1 MKKILKTEIFEEI
14 NYLFYDKK
22 KNIFKEKIF
31 EEIIDKKIYFYTLN
45 IFSSGNTDKFS
56 LNIYINSIPNFFAPL
71 KFLTNKES
79 ICYHNVLKIGK
90 IINVL
95 IHELNHCTLVIYNF
109 ISNGEKGIF
118 TPDRNYLKGKF
129 KEIKGKEGGEHIEQ
143 ILFGR
148 IINKLNLGE
157 SLYILNY
164 ENYEKKTV
172 EQFRNDFMNLNNL
185 KDLNIKG
192 EFQSFMTEINFNK
205 ENIYSHLKE
214 ISISKDSNNEI
225 YIDIIKTERCTLP

>member
-14 NYLFYDKK
+14 NYLFFDKK
-22 KNIFKEKIF
+22 KNIFQEKIF

-56 LNIYINSIPNFFAPL
+56 LNIYINSIPNFFPPL

-79 ICYHNVLKIGK
+79 ICYHNILKIGK

-95 IHELNHCTLVIYNF
+95 IQELNNCALVLYNF

-118 TPDRNYLKGKF
+118 TPERKYLKGKY
-129 KEIKGKEGGEHIEQ
+129 KEIKGKEGGQLIEE

-148 IINKLNLGE
+148 MINKLNLGE
-157 SLYILNY
+157 ALYILNY

-172 EQFRNDFMNLNNL
+172 EQFRKDFMNLNNL

-192 EFQSFMTEINFNK
+192 EFQSFT
-205 ENIYSHLKE
+205 S
-214 ISISKDSNNEI
+214 
-225 YIDIIKTERCTLP
+225 